1 MSSETKV
8 FTFQEV
14 ADHNKKHD
22 CWLVISGKVYEVTS
36 FLDDHPGGDDV
47 MINATGRDATDD
59 FEDVGHSNDARE
71 EMKKYCIGEV
81 ETSTLP
87 VKQKYNAGTATSTAN
102 QQGSGSLSIKVIQF
116 VVPLLI
122 LALAYSLRNYL
133 KKE

>member
-14 ADHNKKHD
+14 VDHNKKHD
-22 CWLVISGKVYEVTS
+22 CWLVISGKVYDVTS

-47 MINATGRDATDD
+47 MINATGKDATDD

-102 QQGSGSLSIKVIQF
+102 QQGSGGLSIKVIQF